1 MKYGNINSRMRQVCD
16 HPILVVGKHK
26 SGSANGPMDI
36 KDGPIHLEELMAKFS
51 GEGGEN
57 GESFGASVLQG
68 LMAGGD
74 ETSECPVCFEDMADG
89 VLMPCMH
96 SGCRSCVM
104 EYLQVTRT
112 VVL

>member
-1 MKYGNINSRMRQVCD
+1 
-16 HPILVVGKHK
+16 
-26 SGSANGPMDI
+26 
-36 KDGPIHLEELMAKFS
+36 MAKFS
-51 GEGGEN
+51 GAGGEG

-68 LMAGGD
+68 LMTGGD

-104 EYLQVTRT
+104 EYLQVTKNKPMM
-112 VVL
+112 VVRRCRYMLFYAYTSCPLIRLV